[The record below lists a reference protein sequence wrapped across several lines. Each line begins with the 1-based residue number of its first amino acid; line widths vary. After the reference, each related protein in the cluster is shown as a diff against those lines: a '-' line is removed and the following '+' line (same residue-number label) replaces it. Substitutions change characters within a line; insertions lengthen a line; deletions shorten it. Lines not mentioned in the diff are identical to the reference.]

1 MEHFKPS
8 RSGSAAQMQLKYVFL
23 LLSIASLFTVIV
35 VGAYVTVAGFG
46 DACGS
51 SVPQDWP
58 TCLGGLFPPLQLAP
72 VMEYTH
78 RLFAALSTL
87 FLILTAFTFWRD
99 KTSDPAVRRLV
110 YVGLVFLIAQV
121 LLGGVVI
128 AQEEESAL
136 VAAHQGLAVL
146 TFGMAVA
153 AFARSKRPP

>member
-1 MEHFKPS
+1 MRPKEI
-8 RSGSAAQMQLKYVFL
+8 LL

-58 TCLGGLFPPLQLAP
+58 TCLGALFPPLQLAP
-72 VMEYTH
+72 VMEYSH

-87 FLILTAFTFWRD
+87 FLFLTVIAFWRD
-99 KTSDPAVRRLV
+99 KSSDKGVKRTLYVALGLLV
-110 YVGLVFLIAQV
+110 AQV

-128 AQEEESAL
+128 AQEEEPAL

-146 TFGMAVA
+146 TFGAAVA
-153 AFARSKRPP
+153 AFTLGRRGKPECR